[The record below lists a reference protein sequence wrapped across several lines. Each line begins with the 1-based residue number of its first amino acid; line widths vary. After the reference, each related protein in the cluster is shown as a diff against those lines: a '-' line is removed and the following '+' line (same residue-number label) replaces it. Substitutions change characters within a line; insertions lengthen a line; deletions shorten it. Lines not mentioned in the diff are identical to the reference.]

1 MELEQEQL
9 IALAEAV
16 KSACVETAEQAH
28 EQASISGLCGSGAW
42 EVAQGAVKTLDIRPL
57 VREFLDSMS

>member
-1 MELEQEQL
+1 MEQERL

-16 KSACVETAEQAH
+16 KILCVETAAEAY

-42 EVAQGAVKTLDIRPL
+42 EVAQGAVKMLDIDAF
-57 VREFLDSMS
+57 VKEFLHANS